1 MTTATLFFVSS
12 ILDGSG
18 RSRPTER
25 RASGANKLNESRMPI
40 IWSQKGNP
48 LTTQRPPRKSGRAT
62 ISDVAAL
69 AGVSPGAVSKVFNGT
84 GRISEATS
92 TRIREAARELNWTP
106 NPAAIALRTSRA
118 QAIGL
123 VLNSSSELPDVG
135 AASVGLIS
143 GIESILAPREYGLLL
158 NVFMVG
164 THDEATFYRNLAERQ
179 RMDGVILTSSLIGDT
194 RFDLMR
200 EVGLPAVLI
209 GTPWKPG
216 VVDYIDADPPNAGI
230 PESVE
235 HLVEFGHRR
244 IAYIGGPSEF
254 VLPNIRRSAFEDTLN
269 RLGLSPLSVI
279 NTEYSPT
286 AAAEETARL
295 LDLATPPTAIMY
307 GTDTMAIAGMRVAQ
321 GRGLRVPDDLS
332 VVGYEGL
339 QVGEWVDPQLTTVQR
354 FAVQRGRAAA
364 AKLLGLLG
372 ETVTEDVPLEKPV
385 LIVRASSGPAPAG

>member
-1 MTTATLFFVSS
+1 MTTQL
-12 ILDGSG
+12 
-18 RSRPTER
+18 
-25 RASGANKLNESRMPI
+25 
-40 IWSQKGNP
+40 
-48 LTTQRPPRKSGRAT
+48 PPRRNGRAT

-69 AGVSPGAVSKVFNGT
+69 AGVSPGAVSKVFNGN

-92 TRIREAARELNWTP
+92 QRIRDAARELNWTP

-123 VLNSSSELPDVG
+123 VLNSSSEFPDVG

-164 THDEATFYRNLAERQ
+164 SHDETTFYRNLAERQ
-179 RMDGVILTSSLIGDT
+179 RMDGVILTNSRIDDS

-200 EVGLPAVLI
+200 EVGLPAVLV
-209 GTPWKPG
+209 GTPWKPD
-216 VVDYIDADPPNAGI
+216 VVEFIDSDPPNAGI
-230 PESVE
+230 PESVQ
-235 HLVEFGHRR
+235 HLVELGHRN

-254 VLPNIRRSAFEDTLN
+254 VLPNIRRSAFEDTLTA
-269 RLGLSPLSVI
+269 LGLAPHSVI
-279 NTEYSPT
+279 STEYSPA
-286 AAAEETARL
+286 AAAEETAHL
-295 LDLATPPTAIMY
+295 LDLAHPPTAIMY
-307 GTDTMAIAGMRVAQ
+307 GTDSMAIAGMRTAQ
-321 GRGLRVPDDLS
+321 SRGLRVPEDLS
-332 VVGYEGL
+332 VVGYEGM

-364 AKLLGLLG
+364 AKLIRLLG

-385 LIVRASSGPAPAG
+385 LVVRASTGRAPKR